1 MLRGCLEYE
10 CTVTGYRE
18 EQKHDGVCVK
28 GMMLLGEERG
38 RHTSNVILFF
48 FLYIILI
55 FFFYSRLHIFFC
67 NRRMLPDTAALVAA
81 SMTSVTLVFS
91 IALHS

>member
-1 MLRGCLEYE
+1 MLGGCLEYE

-18 EQKHDGVCVK
+18 EQKHDGVCE
-28 GMMLLGEERG
+28 GDAMGEG

-48 FLYIILI
+48 LYIILI
-55 FFFYSRLHIFFC
+55 IFFYSRLHIFFC

>member
-1 MLRGCLEYE
+1 MEYE

-18 EQKHDGVCVK
+18 EQKHDGRCE
-28 GMMLLGEERG
+28 GDDAIGGRGGTHLML
-38 RHTSNVILFF
+38 IYFFF